1 MSGYDGERAL
11 RTHPFPFGS
20 WMRRL
25 SAATFSSILALVLT
39 LGSRPLFAQG
49 GPPLLTDDPDTPGP
63 RHWEINLS
71 LFREWS
77 RHSRL
82 SEIPRLDVNYGVGRR
97 LQLKIEAPYLAKEE
111 DGAHAVNGAG
121 DMVAG
126 VKWRFLGQEGQHVAW
141 SVYPQV
147 EFNTAHASVAKGLVE
162 DGHALLLPT
171 ELTLE
176 VHPIELGLEV
186 GRNFSSGHPDEW
198 FYGVATEANVARRLE
213 LLGELHGEKGDEAT
227 ELIVNGAAR
236 YQATSRLTV
245 MLAVGHAVR
254 GSPDRPRLLVYAGLQ
269 VNAPDRF
276 DFSPRHPP
284 AR

>member
-1 MSGYDGERAL
+1 MER
-11 RTHPFPFGS
+11 G
-20 WMRRL
+20 MRRL

-77 RHSRL
+77 RDSRL

-141 SVYPQV
+141 SVYPQL
-147 EFNTAHASVAKGLVE
+147 EFSTAHASVAKGLVE

-171 ELTLE
+171 QLTLE
-176 VHPIELGLEV
+176 VHPIELGFEV

-276 DFSPRHPP
+276 DFSPPHRQ

>member
-1 MSGYDGERAL
+1 
-11 RTHPFPFGS
+11 
-20 WMRRL
+20 MRRL

-141 SVYPQV
+141 SVYPQF
-147 EFNTAHASVAKGLVE
+147 EFSTAHASVAKGLVE

-269 VNAPDRF
+269 VNTPDRF
-276 DFSPRHPP
+276 DFSPPHPP